1 MAYSRSA
8 VVKQAQTWIGLKES
22 DGSHMKIVNIY
33 NSHKPLARGYK
44 LKSTDSWCA
53 ATVSA
58 VAIECGYTKIIPTEV
73 SCPQMI
79 ELFKKLGEWQENDA
93 YKPSEGDV
101 IFYDWDDSGSGDNRG
116 TSDHVGIVE
125 KVSGNT
131 ITVIEGN
138 KNNAV
143 GRRTLKVNGTYIRG
157 YGVPKYDGSSTGSS
171 SSSGS
176 SIKPSGSG
184 SASGK
189 TVNYKV
195 KINTPSGVNMRS
207 SAKVA
212 NDNKVYAIPNG
223 KTVTITK
230 ESGGWGYTSY
240 NEYKGWISLEYTK
253 KVSSGSSS
261 SGSSSSGSTGY
272 KVGSTYTT
280 QVELKVRTGAGTNYR
295 VKKRSE
301 LTADGRKH
309 DKDGDAC
316 LDSGT
321 RITCQQVKKVGSDV
335 WIKCPSGW
343 IAAYYKGEKYV
354 K

>member
-1 MAYSRSA
+1 MAYSRDKF
-8 VVKQAQTWIGLKES
+8 VKKMQSYVGLKES
-22 DGSHMKIVNIY
+22 DGSHMKIVNTY

-44 LKSTDSWCA
+44 LKSSDSWCA
-53 ATVSA
+53 ATISSA
-58 VAIECGYTKIIPTEV
+58 AIECGYTAIIPTEV

-93 YKPSEGDV
+93 YKPSAGDI
-101 IFYDWDDSGSGDNRG
+101 IFYDWQDSGSGDNRG
-116 TSDHVGIVE
+116 TADHVGCVE

-138 KNNAV
+138 KNDAV
-143 GRRTLKVNGTYIRG
+143 GRRTIAVNGKCIRG
-157 YGVPKYDGSSTGSS
+157 YGVPKYDGSSIGSSGSS
-171 SSSGS
+171 SSSS
-176 SIKPSGSG
+176 KPSGSG
-184 SASGK
+184 STSGK

-207 SAKVA
+207 SAKVT

-261 SGSSSSGSTGY
+261 SGSSYSGSTGY
-272 KVGSTYTT
+272 KVGNTYTT

-301 LTADGRKH
+301 LTSDGRKH

-321 RITCQQVKKVGSDV
+321 RITCQQVKKAGSDV

-343 IAAYYKGEKYV
+343 IAAKYQGKTYV

>member
-8 VVKQAQTWIGLKES
+8 VVKQAQAWVGLKES
-22 DGSHMKIVNIY
+22 DGSHMTIVNIY
-33 NSHKPLARGYK
+33 NGHTPLARGYK
-44 LKSTDSWCA
+44 LKSNDSWCA
-53 ATVSA
+53 GFVSA
-58 VAIECGYTKIIPTEV
+58 VAIKCGCTAIIPTEV

-79 ELFKKLGEWQENDA
+79 ALFQKLGEWVENDA
-93 YKPSEGDV
+93 YTPSAGDV
-101 IFYDWDDSGSGDNRG
+101 IFYDWQDSGSGDNTG
-116 TSDHVGIVE
+116 TADHVGIVE
-125 KVSGNT
+125 YVSGNT

-143 GRRTLKVNGTYIRG
+143 GRRTLKVNGRYIRG
-157 YGVPKYDGSSTGSS
+157 YGVPKYDGSGTGSSGSS
-171 SSSGS
+171 SSSS
-176 SIKPSGSG
+176 KPSGSG
-184 SASGK
+184 STSGK

-195 KINTPSGVNMRS
+195 KIDTPSGVNMRS
-207 SAKVA
+207 SAKVT

-223 KTVTITK
+223 ETVTIIK

-240 NEYKGWISLEYTK
+240 KGYKGWISLEYTK
-253 KVSSGSSS
+253 KVSG
-261 SGSSSSGSTGY
+261 GSSSSGSTGY
-272 KVGSTYTT
+272 KVGNTYTT

-295 VKKRSE
+295 AKKRSE

-316 LDSGT
+316 LDKGT

-343 IAAYYKGEKYV
+343 IAAKYQG
-354 K
+354 KTYIK

>member
-1 MAYSRSA
+1 MAYSRDKF
-8 VVKQAQTWIGLKES
+8 VKKMQSYVGLKES
-22 DGSHMKIVNIY
+22 DGSHMKIVNTY

-44 LKSTDSWCA
+44 LKSSDSWCA
-53 ATVSA
+53 ATISSA
-58 VAIECGYTKIIPTEV
+58 AIECGYTAIIPTEV

-93 YKPSEGDV
+93 YKPSPGDV
-101 IFYDWDDSGSGDNRG
+101 VFYDWQDSGSGDNKG
-116 TSDHVGIVE
+116 TPDHVGCVE

-138 KNNAV
+138 KNDAV
-143 GRRTLKVNGTYIRG
+143 GRRSLQVNGKYIRG
-157 YGVPKYDGSSTGSS
+157 YGVPKYDGTSTGSS

-184 SASGK
+184 STSGK

-207 SAKVA
+207 SAKVT

-223 KTVTITK
+223 KMVTITK

-240 NEYKGWISLEYTK
+240 NGYKGWISLEYTK

-261 SGSSSSGSTGY
+261 SDSSSSGSTGY
-272 KVGSTYTT
+272 KVGNTYTT

-316 LDSGT
+316 LDKGT

-343 IAAYYKGEKYV
+343 IAAKYQGKTYV